1 MPNMYLYNITRS
13 RIVDVWVDSEA
24 DYCGVSKKHEGLFK
38 EWHVWVW
45 QQSAPEKEWW
55 KDKAGKEY

>member
-38 EWHVWVW
+38 E
-45 QQSAPEKEWW
+45 
-55 KDKAGKEY
+55 